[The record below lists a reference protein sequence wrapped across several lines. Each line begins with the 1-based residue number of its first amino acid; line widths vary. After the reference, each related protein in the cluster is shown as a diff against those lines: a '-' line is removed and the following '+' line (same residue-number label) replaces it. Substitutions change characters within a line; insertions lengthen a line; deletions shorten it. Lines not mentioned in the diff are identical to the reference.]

1 MENLRKVTLNQMNS
15 ELLNLLNENSL
26 LVENALNEYLK
37 AKDDNGLIEPMRYS
51 LMSGGKRIRPF
62 IVIESYRLFAKDN
75 FDIKKVLPF
84 ACALE
89 MIHTYSLIHDDLPCM
104 DNDDLRR
111 GKPTNHRVFGEA
123 QALLAGDTLLTY
135 AFEVLASNKYVS
147 DKSIRLATLTLS
159 KCAGFSGMAGGQM
172 IDISSNDTVNNFDLL
187 KKMHSLKTGAL
198 IRCAMLLGYYA
209 SSDNNDEQIISNL
222 EEYATNLGI
231 AFQIRDDIFDYF
243 QNLETGKPSGNDMPE
258 GKLTLPVLHVL
269 NTTGDAAA
277 KRIALKV
284 KQGEATKQEIDWLV
298 EFTKNNHGIEYAIS
312 VMQDYRMRVLT
323 LLNVYPDDEVKSAI
337 TTYLDYVIERNK

>member
-1 MENLRKVTLNQMNS
+1 MNS

-222 EEYATNLGI
+222 EEYATKLGI
-231 AFQIRDDIFDYF
+231 AFQIRDDILDKISS
-243 QNLETGKPSGNDMPE
+243 NDVLGKPVGSDAINQKTTSLSFMSTEKAQSLVDE
-258 GKLTLPVLHVL
+258 LTREAI
-269 NTTGDAAA
+269 TIITGFYEKKAF
-277 KRIALKV
+277 KS
-284 KQGEATKQEIDWLV
+284 LV
-298 EFTKNNHGIEYAIS
+298 ELAKYMVNR
-312 VMQDYRMRVLT
+312 D
-323 LLNVYPDDEVKSAI
+323 K
-337 TTYLDYVIERNK
+337 

>member
-1 MENLRKVTLNQMNS
+1 MNS

-209 SSDNNDEQIISNL
+209 SSDNNDEQIISKL
-222 EEYATNLGI
+222 EEYATKLGI
-231 AFQIRDDIFDYF
+231 AFQIRDDILDKISS
-243 QNLETGKPSGNDMPE
+243 NDVLGKPVGSDAINQKTTSLSFMSTEKAQSLVDE
-258 GKLTLPVLHVL
+258 LTREAI
-269 NTTGDAAA
+269 TI
-277 KRIALKV
+277 IAGFYEKTAF
-284 KQGEATKQEIDWLV
+284 KSLV
-298 EFTKNNHGIEYAIS
+298 ELAKYMVNR
-312 VMQDYRMRVLT
+312 D
-323 LLNVYPDDEVKSAI
+323 K
-337 TTYLDYVIERNK
+337 